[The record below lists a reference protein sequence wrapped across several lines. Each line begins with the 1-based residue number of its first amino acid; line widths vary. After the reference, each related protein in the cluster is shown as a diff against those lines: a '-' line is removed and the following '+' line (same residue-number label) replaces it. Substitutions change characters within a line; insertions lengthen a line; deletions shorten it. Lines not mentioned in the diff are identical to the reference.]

1 MAPTNA
7 NATGVWTAQNKN
19 NAKQGR
25 QLMQALFANN
35 DATPLNGTR
44 SGVVPTTWDVVNQR
58 FTDLLVTVTSG
69 LNMSVAPGWAI
80 AHRSGQGP
88 YPGYLDA
95 AAAIAC
101 DTAPASN
108 PRNDLVIMRMYDAA
122 IGGDSPP
129 GGNPCRIELVTGTPN
144 ASPVDPMTVNAL
156 GVYTGF
162 ADGLGGIGIPLA
174 RAQVSTSGVI
184 TLTRLRRSAGGIGV
198 SRALLE
204 GDSDTGGRPGDMR
217 YTPSTDTLDVKRSDG
232 TYSAFPKGVIARGFV
247 TTQSN
252 GGVGANPT
260 SAMRLDSVSLQ
271 SGHMYRIFTNNVTL
285 FGTANDTDS
294 MNIRFKTGGVAAGT
308 GDAELPG
315 ARSEVKLVNG
325 GGTAG
330 MVRCDTVYVPG
341 ADQVVSLLVTGER
354 NTGSGT
360 VIVYADATN
369 ILALTVVHLGV
380 APTNTAMD
388 L

>member
-7 NATGVWTAQNKN
+7 VATGVWTAQNKN

-25 QLMQALFANN
+25 QLMQALFSNN
-35 DATPLNGTR
+35 DVTPLNGTR
-44 SGVVPTTWDVVNQR
+44 SGVIPSTWDSVNSR
-58 FTDLLVTVTSG
+58 IADLAVTVTSG

-95 AAAIAC
+95 AAAIAS

-108 PRNDLVIMRMYDAA
+108 PRNDLVIMRMYDATL
-122 IGGDSPP
+122 DTPP
-129 GGNPCRIELVTGTPN
+129 GGNPCRIEVITGTPA
-144 ASPVDPMTVNAL
+144 ASPLDPMTVNAL

-162 ADGLGGIGIPLA
+162 ADGAGGIGIPLA
-174 RAQVSTSGVI
+174 RAQVSTAGVI
-184 TLTRLRRSAGGIGV
+184 TLTRLRRSAGLIGGV
-198 SRALLE
+198 RVLLE
-204 GDSDTGGRPGDMR
+204 GDSDTAGKPGDLR
-217 YTPSTDTLDVKRSDG
+217 YNASSDTFEIRKSDG
-232 TYSAFPKGVIARGFV
+232 TFSSAPKGVIARGFV

-260 SAMRLDSVSLQ
+260 SAMRLDNVSLQ
-271 SGHMYRIFTNNVTL
+271 ANHMYRIFTNNATL

-294 MNIRFKTGGVAAGT
+294 MNIRFKTGGGAAGT

-315 ARSEVKLVNG
+315 ARSEVKLING

-330 MVRCDTVYVPG
+330 MARCDTVYVPG

-369 ILALTVVHLGV
+369 ILALTVVDLGI
-380 APTNTAMD
+380 APTNTAVD